1 MLQIRCSN
9 DVETEVPGIILV
21 IPPPDKKAFNEA
33 QRYVTKARF
42 PLFGQYMR
50 FLYSYFMPICSIVKI
65 ITPPSI
71 YRVIVYFLLCHESLN
86 YSIGQYKRLYHGLVT
101 RFPVKN
107 THALIDMRDNDA
119 RTVRL

>member
-33 QRYVTKARF
+33 QRYVTKARL

-50 FLYSYFMPICSIVKI
+50 FLYSYFMPICSIVKTI
-65 ITPPSI
+65 ALRCRELPDALLHKAECNSASG
-71 YRVIVYFLLCHESLN
+71 RQQHQGVIVCLY
-86 YSIGQYKRLYHGLVT
+86 YKQ
-101 RFPVKN
+101 
-107 THALIDMRDNDA
+107 A
-119 RTVRL
+119 